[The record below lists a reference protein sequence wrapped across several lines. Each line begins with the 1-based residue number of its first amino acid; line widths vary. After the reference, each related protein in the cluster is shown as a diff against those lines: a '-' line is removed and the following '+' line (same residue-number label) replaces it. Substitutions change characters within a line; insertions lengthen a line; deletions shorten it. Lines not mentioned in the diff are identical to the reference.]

1 MKRELSGGLALAVR
15 IIASVF
21 ALIYL
26 YASGF
31 GIPVKTTELTRGLFI
46 LFVYVL
52 GFLIYAPGKK
62 LSRSKKALAVDTCL
76 AALSSACVLYWI
88 FQYAEYCR
96 SRVSNPNT
104 LDIVFGAAFL
114 LLSLEIVRRA
124 MGKTLPILGIVFV
137 LLCYLGPYLPSI
149 LTHKGFKISRII
161 EFCFMTTEG
170 IMGSVTSTFA
180 TYVMPFLIFGVFLQ
194 MSGGGDFFVDLSK
207 AICGKFPGGAALM
220 AIWCCCLFG
229 MISGSPIAC
238 AMTVGAFVIPMMTK
252 AGYTKEMAG
261 AITASA
267 STGGQFMPPVMGAGA
282 FLLAT
287 LTETP
292 YSQII
297 VMATV
302 PALLYY
308 LSLTTQVYFSARRDN
323 LSGVPKEDQLPLSKV
338 MKEGWYY
345 LLVLVACTYF
355 IVKGYSIPKMAFW
368 STVFLFICSMFRKE
382 TRFTPKTFI
391 DTLEEGGKSALVVG
405 TTAGVL
411 GIIMGCITLS
421 GMGVIFSSLI
431 LKIGGGYLFL
441 TIVLIA
447 VLAMIVGM
455 GLPTTASYI
464 VLSILAAPT
473 LITLGMDKVYAH
485 MLCFWLCMSSNIT
498 PPVCVAAFA
507 AASVAKAEPMKTG
520 WKACALALYLYLMPF
535 AFAYSPQITLLGF
548 PITVILEIIF
558 SWSIATVALA
568 AVIQG
573 WYIRDLK
580 AWERLVMLLVMITM
594 VFPLIWIDLIGIAVL
609 AVMTL
614 FLHRNRKRCAEQAA

>member
-26 YASGF
+26 YISGF

-62 LSRSKKALAVDTCL
+62 LAGSKKALAADVCL

-104 LDIVFGAAFL
+104 LDIVFGSIFI

-124 MGKTLPILGIVFV
+124 MGKTLPLLGTVFM

-149 LTHKGFKISRII
+149 LTHKGFKISRIV

-207 AICGKFPGGAALM
+207 AVCGKFPGGAALM

-297 VMATV
+297 VMAAV

-323 LSGVPKEDQLPLSKV
+323 LAGVPKEEQLPLGKV

-368 STVFLFICSMFRKE
+368 STVFLFVCSMFRKE
-382 TRFTPKTFI
+382 TRFTPGTFI
-391 DTLEEGGKSALVVG
+391 DTWRREERARWWWEPLRGYWGYYGMHHLVRHGRYLLLPDFENRRRLFVPDHCTDCRIGYDSGDG
-405 TTAGVL
+405 TAHNSQLYSTVYIGCADADHAGN
-411 GIIMGCITLS
+411 G
-421 GMGVIFSSLI
+421 
-431 LKIGGGYLFL
+431 
-441 TIVLIA
+441 
-447 VLAMIVGM
+447 
-455 GLPTTASYI
+455 
-464 VLSILAAPT
+464 
-473 LITLGMDKVYAH
+473 
-485 MLCFWLCMSSNIT
+485 
-498 PPVCVAAFA
+498 
-507 AASVAKAEPMKTG
+507 
-520 WKACALALYLYLMPF
+520 
-535 AFAYSPQITLLGF
+535 
-548 PITVILEIIF
+548 
-558 SWSIATVALA
+558 
-568 AVIQG
+568 
-573 WYIRDLK
+573 
-580 AWERLVMLLVMITM
+580 
-594 VFPLIWIDLIGIAVL
+594 
-609 AVMTL
+609 
-614 FLHRNRKRCAEQAA
+614 